1 MKMEQKFYTPQGF
14 KALQDELDHLINVR
28 VEENKK
34 EISKARAYGDLSEN
48 SEYDAA
54 KQEQAII
61 HARIDELRE
70 MIANAKV
77 FDESQIDESKVS
89 VGSIVVLFNVERN
102 REFTYHIVGSYETDP
117 ENGKIFICH
126 ADCIDDVHRIEEMI
140 KTRHNNN
147 VDMVVYTGS
156 VIGAHSGPGT
166 IAIFYLAKER

>member
-1 MKMEQKFYTPQGF
+1 MEQKLYTPQGF
-14 KALQDELDHLINVR
+14 KALQDELDYLINVR

-34 EISKARAYGDLSEN
+34 EISTARAYGDLSEN

-77 FDESQIDESKVS
+77 IDESQLDESKIS

-117 ENGKIFICH
+117 ANGKISDSSPIGEALLGAREGDEVVVEGVRVQH
-126 ADCIDDVHRIEEMI
+126 LQI
-140 KTRHNNN
+140 KSVTR
-147 VDMVVYTGS
+147 
-156 VIGAHSGPGT
+156 
-166 IAIFYLAKER
+166 AKDN